1 MLTKMTPHRNYVCG
15 QYYSMNNL
23 LDLIS
28 NFISFVGVTCDLM
41 EYYLIQNLT
50 NNYDINVRP
59 VSDYKSTVNVYIGLS
74 LSQIVDLVTYSNI

>member
-1 MLTKMTPHRNYVCG
+1 
-15 QYYSMNNL
+15 MNNL

-74 LSQIVDLVTYSNI
+74 LSQIVDLVTYSNIW